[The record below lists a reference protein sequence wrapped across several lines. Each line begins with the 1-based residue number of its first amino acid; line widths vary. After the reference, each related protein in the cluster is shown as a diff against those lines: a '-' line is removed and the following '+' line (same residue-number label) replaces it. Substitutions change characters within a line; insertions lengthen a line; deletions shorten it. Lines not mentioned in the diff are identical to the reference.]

1 MFAQLQALKDRQ
13 YAGNEQ
19 YMQISQE
26 IAQCREQIH
35 VLTRLKSKGFLDE
48 KKFLEQT
55 TSLQHKI
62 NRQQKKLRDIAK
74 SEEDDRQIEMLKEV
88 AATIEKAP
96 NLLVDFD
103 AELFETLV
111 EKIIVTSQT
120 TLKFYL
126 YGGLQFTEELT

>member
-1 MFAQLQALKDRQ
+1 M
-13 YAGNEQ
+13 
-19 YMQISQE
+19 
-26 IAQCREQIH
+26 
-35 VLTRLKSKGFLDE
+35 DE

-62 NRQQKKLRDIAK
+62 NRHQKKLRDITK
-74 SEEDDRQIEMLKEV
+74 SEDDDRQIEILKDV
-88 AATIEKAP
+88 AFTIEKAP

-103 AELFETLV
+103 AELFETLI
-111 EKIIVTSQT
+111 EKIIVTGQT